1 MACSQTLSH
10 IVSDCA
16 TSQGGIVKAWLTN
29 FAEGIF
35 TVSADT
41 AGNPVIVSGVSSAA
55 TFYKYEFRKGT
66 GSMTSTLN
74 VDDPNGINYVSTE
87 ILLQFN
93 KQETAKR
100 TGVAALAL
108 GGLAGIVKDGNGKY
122 WAIGINEAVMATAG
136 TAQTGTAKTDGNFYQ
151 ITLTD
156 DYVSF
161 PLEVP
166 ANIAEAITIA
176 E

>member
-1 MACSQTLSH
+1 MACSQILTH
-10 IVSDCA
+10 ITNDPC

-29 FAEGIF
+29 FAENIF
-35 TVSADT
+35 AVSADT
-41 AGNPVIVSGVSSAA
+41 AGNPVAVTGVSSAV
-55 TFYKYEFRKGT
+55 TFYKYEFRKNT

-74 VDDPNGINYVSTE
+74 IDDPNGINYVSTE
-87 ILLQFN
+87 IVLQFN
-93 KQETAKR
+93 RQETAKR

-122 WAIGINEAVMATAG
+122 WAIGVAEPVNASAG
-136 TAQTGTAKTDGNFYQ
+136 SAQTGTAKTDGNFYQ
-151 ITLTD
+151 ITLKD
-156 DYVSF
+156 DYDSF

-166 ANIAEAITIA
+166 AAVAEAIVVA

>member
-1 MACSQTLSH
+1 MACSQTL
-10 IVSDCA
+10 IGIAQDCS

-29 FAEGIF
+29 FADGIF
-35 TVSADT
+35 SVSADT
-41 AGNPVIVSGVSSAA
+41 EGNPVIVTGVSSGA
-55 TFYKYEFRKGT
+55 TFYEYNFRKGT

-74 VDDPNGINYVSTE
+74 IDDANGINYVSTE

-93 KQETAKR
+93 RQETTKR
-100 TGVAALAL
+100 TAIAALAL

-122 WAIGINEAVMATAG
+122 WAIGVDEPVNATAG
-136 TAQTGTAKTDGNFYQ
+136 TAQTGTAKTDGNYYQ

-156 DYVSF
+156 DYKSF
-161 PLEVP
+161 PLEIEKS
-166 ANIAEAITIA
+166 AAEGITVA

>member
-10 IVSDCA
+10 IAADCS

-35 TVSADT
+35 SVSADT
-41 AGNPVIVSGVSSAA
+41 SGNPVIVSAVTTAA
-55 TFYKYEFRKGT
+55 TFYEYNFRKGT

-74 VDDPNGINYVSTE
+74 IDDANGINYVSTE
-87 ILLQFN
+87 VLLQFN

-122 WAIGINEAVMATAG
+122 WAIGVEEAVNASAG
-136 TAQTGTAKTDGNFYQ
+136 TAQTGTAKTDGNYYQ
-151 ITLTD
+151 VTLKD
-156 DYVSF
+156 DYKSF

-166 ANIAEAITIA
+166 ASVAENITIA